1 MRGLRRAQRGKACSR
16 CHAALAA
23 DARFCPGCGTPAA

>member
-1 MRGLRRAQRGKACSR
+1 

-23 DARFCPGCGTPAA
+23 DARFCPGCGTQAA